1 MIIMNHN
8 VPIAILTCRNETSN
22 YLQHLKVLSLI
33 CWISCLLY
41 HKPSGLR
48 QTSLTFSNISLST
61 ITKRVNT
68 VFSPLPFETPV
79 SCQGND
85 QFSIVESK
93 IQLSSISHCFL
104 HRPER
109 SGNWYDQITIGQT
122 FRDCGSH
129 WNALAVSSSL
139 FFEFFQWK
147 YVIFKISMPNFRSSF
162 LSMILPPME
171 FA

>member
-61 ITKRVNT
+61 ISKRVDT
-68 VFSPLPFETPV
+68 VFSPLPFDIPV
-79 SCQGND
+79 SCQENN
-85 QFSIVESK
+85 QFLIVKSK

-109 SGNWYDQITIGQT
+109 SGNWYNQITIGYP
-122 FRDCGSH
+122 R
-129 WNALAVSSSL
+129 LA
-139 FFEFFQWK
+139 K
-147 YVIFKISMPNFRSSF
+147 VILLLTSAVNQQCIQ
-162 LSMILPPME
+162 LLTHY
-171 FA
+171 ATLY